1 MDPRITDLKSTT
13 FSGRRLTRRQIADIQ
28 KTVVLFPNHSRNEL
42 AKTLCEHLNWV
53 SAKGDYRVGACMK
66 LLETLERH
74 GILTLPPKRE
84 AQVRDMTPG
93 PVWTSAS
100 DRRPA
105 LCADLSDLRPLRL
118 EPVTDTDRRQLWNA
132 FVDRHHYL
140 GYRRPFGAHIRYFVA
155 DREGR
160 KLGCLLFEAATKTL
174 PCRDNWIG
182 WSDRAR
188 GRSRRRCPPTSLP
201 SNADTAATGFG
212 NGALSGRAGG
222 FDTAIPHGAVLAV
235 SQPGAGPL
243 PPRVAVP
250 RAGGHPWGAFER
262 VPSGRTDRPASSE
275 AIRGG
280 APPAGQHSC
289 HARAALQRGTRRAH
303 PGPSHAG
310 EEHLAL
316 RPLQVASHDPAGGR
330 GAARH
335 PGFAD
340 IGTIP
345 VLGARPA
352 PTRLDR
358 EMKTLLL
365 ARAVG
370 YGARVSVLPGA
381 KPVPLLQQRQY
392 SLRQAPGP
400 PACPDAVLPSGSE
413 PDYSGYGPDTGHSG
427 NQTHPASAH
436 RECPH
441 PCKPAPAFVP
451 LFERTGDNRQHKVEG
466 PPSRVRFR
474 PAQPHTLGCPRFRRI
489 PRQEPSSS
497 DVRHGR
503 NMGCRAGS
511 HPPGMAHRPR
521 QPPGSPPACGLSTT
535 CC

>member
-1 MDPRITDLKSTT
+1 MAAP
-13 FSGRRLTRRQIADIQ
+13 
-28 KTVVLFPNHSRNEL
+28 
-42 AKTLCEHLNWV
+42 
-53 SAKGDYRVGACMK
+53 GAS
-66 LLETLERH
+66 E
-74 GILTLPPKRE
+74 
-84 AQVRDMTPG
+84 
-93 PVWTSAS
+93 S
-100 DRRPA
+100 
-105 LCADLSDLRPLRL
+105 
-118 EPVTDTDRRQLWNA
+118 
-132 FVDRHHYL
+132 
-140 GYRRPFGAHIRYFVA
+140 
-155 DREGR
+155 
-160 KLGCLLFEAATKTL
+160 
-174 PCRDNWIG
+174 
-182 WSDRAR
+182 
-188 GRSRRRCPPTSLP
+188 RRCPPTSLP